1 VSLGELLWVAAAVLA
16 VGAITVG
23 GWWLILGGIQMM
35 RDDARRAEEDST
47 HD

>member
-1 VSLGELLWVAAAVLA
+1 MSLLELLRVVAAVLA

-35 RDDARRAEEDST
+35 RDDARDDDT